1 MDNITNIPA
10 ARVPVLDPA
19 TDLMSREWYRFFF
32 NQFTITQNTGG
43 GGGVTTFTCGT
54 TGLTPSA
61 VTAGAVS
68 LAGVVNVAHGG
79 TSLATLTA
87 NNVMLGNG
95 TSAPTFVAPSTAG
108 NVLTSNG
115 TTWTSA
121 AGGAGSGTVTSVS
134 VVTANGVSGT
144 VATATTTPAITL
156 TLAKTGT
163 STTYVTDTSPTL
175 ITPALGT
182 PTALVATNA
191 TGTASGLT
199 AGTVTTNANLTGVI
213 TSVGNAT
220 SIASQTG
227 TGSKFVVDTSPTLIT
242 PNLGTP
248 SALVGTNITG
258 TGASFTAGLVTNGV
272 YLATTQTLTNK
283 WIQPRFLASTAN
295 SATPT
300 LNTDSYDMMV
310 ITNQSAAITSFTTN
324 LTGTPVNGQKLWISI
339 TGTGAIA
346 ITWGASF
353 SASTIALPTTT
364 VTTARLDVG
373 FVWNVAT
380 TTWRCVASA

>member
-1 MDNITNIPA
+1 LVGTNITGTAIG
-10 ARVPVLDPA
+10 
-19 TDLMSREWYRFFF
+19 
-32 NQFTITQNTGG
+32 FT
-43 GGGVTTFTCGT
+43 
-54 TGLTPSA
+54 A
-61 VTAGAVS
+61 
-68 LAGVVNVAHGG
+68 
-79 TSLATLTA
+79 
-87 NNVMLGNG
+87 
-95 TSAPTFVAPSTAG
+95 
-108 NVLTSNG
+108 
-115 TTWTSA
+115 
-121 AGGAGSGTVTSVS
+121 GTVT
-134 VVTANGVSGT
+134 TNANLTGVITSSGN
-144 VATATTTPAITL
+144 ATSIASQ
-156 TLAKTGT
+156 TGT
-163 STTYVTDTSPTL
+163 GSKFVVDDSPTL
-175 ITPALGT
+175 ITPNLGT
-182 PTALVATNA
+182 PSVLVATNVS
-191 TGTASGLT
+191 GTASGLT

-227 TGSKFVVDTSPTLIT
+227 TGSTFVVDTSPTLIT

-258 TGASFTAGLVTNGV
+258 TGASFTAGLVTDGV

-300 LNTDSYDMMV
+300 LNTDSYDIIV
-310 ITNQSAAITSFTTN
+310 ITGQSVAITSFTTN
-324 LTGTPVNGQKLWISI
+324 LTGTPVNGQKLWVSI

-353 SASTIALPTTT
+353 SESTVALPITT
-364 VTTARLDVG
+364 VTTDRLDVG